1 MHGLTGGSGCAGGRS
16 LATCGRSVTSLT
28 WLPSGFLQSGAP
40 LDRVMG
46 SPEVGFLVGP
56 WVLAPAP
63 VPGSYHPS
71 RHCGG
76 RDWFLWSQSP
86 CLTPAPGPNLGLICT
101 EHEMGPDRHT
111 GLLIPILGDGLAD
124 DPCVS
129 LLLASQSAGRRCG
142 LGVECKSGFTVYFTA
157 TVQTF
162 SVSAIFMCS
171 FI

>member
-1 MHGLTGGSGCAGGRS
+1 MGRRGDVGVQVEGAWRPVAGQSHPSHGCHLVSSSQELHWT
-16 LATCGRSVTSLT
+16 V
-28 WLPSGFLQSGAP
+28 
-40 LDRVMG
+40 VG

-76 RDWFLWSQSP
+76 RGWFLWSQRP
-86 CLTPAPGPNLGLICT
+86 CLTPVPGPNLGLICT

-111 GLLIPILGDGLAD
+111 GLIPILGDGLAD
-124 DPCVS
+124 DPCVC
-129 LLLASQSAGRRCG
+129 LLLASQSAGQRCG